1 MEVRVCMG
9 HLLLVCEVE
18 ERYRPQQSVIGVDLG
33 VNTLI
38 AVTDGQRAVVI
49 SGRQAKS
56 TVQRRNKN
64 LAAIV
69 KRQAPKQK
77 GSQRWKRL
85 QRRKARTLAKDRRR
99 MNDLIHKATR
109 QVADAFPGATC
120 YVGEP
125 FNEAGQKMNGV
136 WAQMV
141 SQASNTK
148 IIQQLDYK
156 TCGAIQVDEA
166 YTSQTCPGCGR
177 RTKCKRVYH
186 CPHCGI
192 VAPRDVVGST
202 NILSVGRTGAIQ
214 QGAALPTEVRF
225 VHPVKVSRQQPG
237 SSGGHPGN
245 SSRTTGAAPTTRSP
259 WL

>member
-1 MEVRVCMG
+1 V
-9 HLLLVCEVE
+9 LLICAIG
-18 ERYRPQQSVIGVDLG
+18 ERYRPQHVVIGVDLG

-38 AVTDGQRAVVI
+38 AATDGQRAVLI
-49 SGRQAKS
+49 SGRQAKA

-64 LAAIV
+64 LAAIAT
-69 KRQAPKQK
+69 RQARKTK
-77 GSQRWKRL
+77 GSGRWKRL

-109 QVADAFPGATC
+109 QVAEAFPGAIC

-125 FNEAGQKMNGV
+125 FNGAAQTMNGV
-136 WAQMV
+136 GAQMV
-141 SQASNTK
+141 SQAASAR

-177 RTKCKRVYH
+177 RRTCKRVYR

-192 VAPRDVVGST
+192 VAPRDVVGSA

-214 QGAALPTEVRF
+214 QGVALPTEVHF
-225 VHPVKVSRQQPG
+225 VHPVKVSRRQPG
-237 SSGGHPGN
+237 SSGGHPGH
-245 SSRTTGAAPTTRSP
+245 SSWATGAAPTARSP
-259 WL
+259 RL